1 MWLFQDREF
10 LIGLAV
16 ILGGALIMIALLSGV
31 TSKAVEEKQDCLP
44 ACLIDGVQ
52 YRPYPVAGECW
63 CDVTKARSPHLDK

>member
-16 ILGGALIMIALLSGV
+16 ILGGASIMIALLSGV

>member
-1 MWLFQDREF
+1 MWLLKDKEF
-10 LIGLAV
+10 LTGVAV
-16 ILGGALIMIALLSGV
+16 IIGGGLFMIAILQGV
-31 TSKAVEEKQDCLP
+31 TSKAVEEKVDCLP

>member
-16 ILGGALIMIALLSGV
+16 ILGGALIMIALLSGF